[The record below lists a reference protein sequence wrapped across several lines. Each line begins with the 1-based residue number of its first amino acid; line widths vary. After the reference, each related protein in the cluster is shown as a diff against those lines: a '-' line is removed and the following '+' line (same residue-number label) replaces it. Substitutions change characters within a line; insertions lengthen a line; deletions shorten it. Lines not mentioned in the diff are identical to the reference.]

1 MSILWSQLHYWSR
14 FQYWCQLHYGNLF
27 HGGSGI
33 GSTNG
38 LPLSVSPFISE
49 KSFQTFHNPI
59 RTSPTEPSSLQV
71 CIVRNGRR
79 FAELL
84 LSPGRRITSFFLL
97 IGHGTTIIGHTAGLK
112 TYLQYTCLV
121 NIQHVYTQHAFSREV
136 SHHCRASS
144 RNRLNTFL

>member
-38 LPLSVSPFISE
+38 LFPSV
-49 KSFQTFHNPI
+49 H
-59 RTSPTEPSSLQV
+59 SSLRNPSRLFT
-71 CIVRNGRR
+71 IRWGPLRRNHLLSNVRNGRR

-84 LSPGRRITSFFLL
+84 LSPGPRITPKCHILFPFDRSRNDHHRQRSSHPWSA
-97 IGHGTTIIGHTAGLK
+97 IGPCPGVYSHA
-112 TYLQYTCLV
+112 V
-121 NIQHVYTQHAFSREV
+121 HVPGQ
-136 SHHCRASS
+136 SS
-144 RNRLNTFL
+144 RNLLNTFLWTDSNVGTWH